1 MTYNLLFNSEFRDDK
16 NWEFI
21 NCEYIDNRLK
31 STNKVF
37 GLKQKIILSDI
48 TRLYARCKY
57 NILNSQVYS
66 VYIGIEVDGKL
77 YVNKQWT
84 RVDKEKIISLVEDSH
99 SEVITLHI
107 IFESKEINNEIILKE
122 PLLYDLSRWHK
133 TFALKFILDRVIKYR
148 PGYNYQN
155 ILEYSEITPEIFNLE
170 KAKIGSIIS
179 TNEKTPLKINAKLLR
194 GHTYLVKLDYVEIN
208 TLGKFYINYGVLKS
222 RKYGKEQ
229 CYISF

>member
-66 VYIGIEVDGKL
+66 V
-77 YVNKQWT
+77 
-84 RVDKEKIISLVEDSH
+84 
-99 SEVITLHI
+99 
-107 IFESKEINNEIILKE
+107 
-122 PLLYDLSRWHK
+122 
-133 TFALKFILDRVIKYR
+133 
-148 PGYNYQN
+148 
-155 ILEYSEITPEIFNLE
+155 
-170 KAKIGSIIS
+170 
-179 TNEKTPLKINAKLLR
+179 
-194 GHTYLVKLDYVEIN
+194 
-208 TLGKFYINYGVLKS
+208 
-222 RKYGKEQ
+222 
-229 CYISF
+229 